1 MPDGNG
7 SVVLSDIQADAG
19 MVSLQF
25 AGVPGMD
32 VVDLLVLEVSTK
44 PLINLVWLGLIM
56 VCGGTFVSFIRRRKL
71 QFASIPNYQ
80 VASENPSRSL
90 TE

>member
-1 MPDGNG
+1 M
-7 SVVLSDIQADAG
+7 LSDIQADAG

-44 PLINLVWLGLIM
+44 PLINMVWLGLIM
-56 VCGGTFVSFIRRRKL
+56 VCVGTFVSFIRRRKM
-71 QFASIPNYQ
+71 QFAAVPNYQ
-80 VASENPSRSL
+80 VANDSPTRSL